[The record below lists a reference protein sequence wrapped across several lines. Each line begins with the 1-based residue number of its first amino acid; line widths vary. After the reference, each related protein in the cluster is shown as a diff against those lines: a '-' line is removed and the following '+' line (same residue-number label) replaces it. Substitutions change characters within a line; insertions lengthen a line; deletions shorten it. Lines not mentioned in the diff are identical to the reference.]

1 MTQEHPPPAG
11 KHRKA
16 VILGASGFIGIN
28 LARTLAQQGFEIV
41 CFARNACEHWPA
53 GSSVIL
59 GDLAAPPRQLFAA
72 MEGSM
77 VFHLASST
85 RPTAATDMAVAEIE
99 ANLIATVG
107 LLEATKGSG
116 CRWVFS
122 SSGGTVYGQTD
133 DLRIS
138 EEHPNVP
145 ISSYGTVKLAIERY
159 YSLYRA
165 LHGVDSVIA
174 RISNPFGPHQSAAKG
189 QGLIAAL
196 FDRIAG
202 RTPVTIWGDGE
213 NVRDY
218 VYIDDVAEALVLL
231 GLGGRAGEIYNVG
244 SGAGTSVIEL
254 VAKISAILR
263 VPAKLVYAPARGVDV
278 RRNVLD
284 IRKIERE
291 LGWRPTHTLDEGV
304 ALTYDWRQG
313 QSSAGQ
319 FRDPGQR
326 LA

>member
-1 MTQEHPPPAG
+1 MTQERPRSANEG
-11 KHRKA
+11 RKA
-16 VILGASGFIGIN
+16 VILGASGFIGVN
-28 LARTLAQQGFEIV
+28 LARAIAERGIELV
-41 CFARNACEHWPA
+41 CFARHASEHWPA

-59 GDLAAPPRQLFAA
+59 GNLATPPRQLLAA

-77 VFHLASST
+77 VFHLASSA
-85 RPTAATDMAVAEIE
+85 RPTAATDSAVAEIE
-99 ANLIATVG
+99 ANLIGTVG
-107 LLEATKGSG
+107 LLEATKNAD

-133 DLRIS
+133 ALQIS

-159 YSLYRA
+159 YSLYRT
-165 LHGVDSVIA
+165 LHGVDSVVA
-174 RISNPFGPHQSAAKG
+174 RISNPFGPYQSAAKG

-196 FDRIAG
+196 FDRIADG
-202 RTPVTIWGDGE
+202 APVTIWGDGE

-218 VYIDDVAEALVLL
+218 VYIDDVTEALILL

-244 SGAGTSVIEL
+244 SGVGTSVIEL
-254 VAKISAILR
+254 ATKISAVLR
-263 VPAKLVYAPARGVDV
+263 VPAELVYAPARGVDV

-284 IRKIERE
+284 VSKIERE
-291 LGWRPTHTLDEGV
+291 LGWRPVHTLDEGV
-304 ALTYDWRQG
+304 ALTYRWRQSHS
-313 QSSAGQ
+313 QAERV
-319 FRDPGQR
+319 RDSGQR

>member
-1 MTQEHPPPAG
+1 MTQDRPPLG
-11 KHRKA
+11 DRRRKA

-28 LARTLAQQGFEIV
+28 LARAMAQQGFEIV
-41 CFARNACEHWPA
+41 CFARHASEHWPD
-53 GSSVIL
+53 GSSIVL
-59 GDLAAPPRQLFAA
+59 GDLAAPPRQLLAA
-72 MEGSM
+72 MEGSL

-85 RPTAATDMAVAEIE
+85 RPTAATEMAVAEIE
-99 ANLIATVG
+99 ANLIATVA
-107 LLEATKGSG
+107 LLEATKSSD

-133 DLRIS
+133 ALQIS
-138 EEHPNVP
+138 EEHANVP

-165 LHGVDSVIA
+165 LHGIDSVIA

-196 FDRIAG
+196 FDRVAS
-202 RTPVTIWGDGE
+202 RTPVNIWGDGE

-218 VYIDDVAEALVLL
+218 VYIDDVAQALISL

-244 SGAGTSVIEL
+244 SGLGTSVIDL
-254 VAKISAILR
+254 VKRISAILR

-284 IRKIERE
+284 IQKIGRE
-291 LGWRPTHTLDEGV
+291 LGWRPTCTLDEGI
-304 ALTYDWRQG
+304 ALTYRWRQG
-313 QSSAGQ
+313 QIVQ
-319 FRDPGQR
+319 FRDSGQR